1 MLNGWDGR
9 EGRTARTAPDRCV
22 KEGCRTRLQTRA
34 IEMTPDHAGLSH
46 SGLEACCDE
55 RLGIE

>member
-1 MLNGWDGR
+1 MKREMR
-9 EGRTARTAPDRCV
+9 EGLGCGWYEQFGPVARRMVWASFNN
-22 KEGCRTRLQTRA
+22 A

-55 RLGIE
+55 RLGTE